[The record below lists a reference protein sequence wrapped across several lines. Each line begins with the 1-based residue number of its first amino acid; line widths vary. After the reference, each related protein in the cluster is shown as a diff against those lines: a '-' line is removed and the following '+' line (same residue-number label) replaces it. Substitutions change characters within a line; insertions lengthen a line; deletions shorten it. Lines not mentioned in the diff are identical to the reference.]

1 MAGSQETTEGRK
13 DAWSSLDFTSPSPTL
28 AAPMGLFDSLA
39 KNALGSML
47 GGSAKMD
54 PAAMLS
60 GLLNEAGGLNGM
72 MAQFEKAGLSEIFSS
87 WVGTGTNLP
96 INAEQM
102 KAAVGEENLQA
113 LAGKVGMHVH
123 TVQPLLTQFLPQI
136 IDKLTPQGHIHDN
149 NPSGSQI
156 QSVLTSVISSGL
168 GGLFGGGR

>member
-1 MAGSQETTEGRK
+1 
-13 DAWSSLDFTSPSPTL
+13 
-28 AAPMGLFDSLA
+28 MGLFDSLA

-60 GLLNEAGGLNGM
+60 GLLNEAGGLSGM
-72 MAQFEKAGLSEIFSS
+72 QAQFEKAGIGATFSS
-87 WVGTGTNLP
+87 WIGTGTNEP
-96 INAEQM
+96 ITAEQM
-102 KAAVGEENLQA
+102 QAAVGSENLQV
-113 LAGKVGMHVH
+113 LAGKVGMQVH
-123 TVQPLLTQFLPQI
+123 TVLPLLAQFLPQV
-136 IDKLTPQGHIHDN
+136 IDKLTPHGHVHDN

>member
-1 MAGSQETTEGRK
+1 
-13 DAWSSLDFTSPSPTL
+13 
-28 AAPMGLFDSLA
+28 MGLFDSLA

-72 MAQFEKAGLSEIFSS
+72 MAQFEKAGMSEIFSS

-96 INAEQM
+96 INADQVQ
-102 KAAVGEENLQA
+102 AAVGTDNLQA

-123 TVQPLLTQFLPQI
+123 TVVPLLSQFLPQI
-136 IDKLTPQGHIHDN
+136 IDKLTPQGHIQDN